1 MSQNEAVAHD
11 STALKTVSFII
22 LNYNS
27 AADTIELANE
37 LIAMNL
43 TNVNILVVDNQS
55 TDDSLH
61 QLRSKLTSGA
71 EVIETG
77 FNGGY
82 AYGNNVG
89 IKRAA
94 ELNSDFVMI
103 MNSDVRVEQSTFD
116 RLRAYMSAH
125 PKCAIASP
133 ALKIPDRPNDYG
145 RKVYL
150 GRVHFSTLVKPDAI
164 DKPINVDSIIGACFM
179 VQMGAIKQV
188 GMIPEPYFLNF
199 EETEWCLKFKRADFQ
214 VQCIPY
220 LFALHKP
227 HGSIG
232 KVSGIQSYFMK
243 RNLVLF
249 NKRMDTRG
257 QYVWFLIKLLPFSV
271 LMSLKHR
278 SIMPLVAQ
286 VDGMTGHNRYSH
298 N

>member
-1 MSQNEAVAHD
+1 MSHNEAVVQD
-11 STALKTVSFII
+11 STAPKTVSFVI

-37 LIAMNL
+37 LIAMGL
-43 TNVNILVVDNQS
+43 MNVNILVVDNQS
-55 TDDSLH
+55 TDDSLE
-61 QLRSKLTSGA
+61 QLRLNLASGA

-82 AYGNNVG
+82 AYGNNIG

-103 MNSDVRVEQSTFD
+103 MNGDVRIEKTTIDQ
-116 RLRAYMSAH
+116 LRAYMTTHSE
-125 PKCAIASP
+125 CAIASP
-133 ALKIPDRPNDYG
+133 ALKVPNRANDYG

-150 GRVHFSTLVKPDAI
+150 GRVHFSKLVQPDST
-164 DKPINVDSIIGACFM
+164 DEPINVDSIIGACLM
-179 VQMGAIKQV
+179 VQTNAIKQV

-199 EETEWCLKFKRADFQ
+199 EETEWCLKFKQAEFQ
-214 VQCIPY
+214 VQCLPY
-220 LFALHKP
+220 LVAMHKP

-249 NKRMDTRG
+249 NKRMDSRV
-257 QYVWFLIKLLPFSV
+257 QYIWFLIKLLPFSV
-271 LMSLKHR
+271 LMSLKHH
-278 SIMPLVAQ
+278 SIIPLVAQ
-286 VDGMTGHNRYSH
+286 LDGMTERNRFSH
-298 N
+298 K